1 MNIGYGFIEQAF
13 KVCVFIRYAGR
24 FLTETPGYHLHITEN
39 HFGVL
44 NKIAVHSDTVF
55 IGIKV
60 YPIRFNIYDTVTLLQ
75 DKNIRYYLCASVTL
89 KGVIR

>member
-13 KVCVFIRYAGR
+13 KVCVFIRHAGG
-24 FLTETPGYHLHITEN
+24 FLTETTGYHLHITEN

-55 IGIKV
+55 FGIKV
-60 YPIRFNIYDTVTLLQ
+60 YPIRFNIYDSVTLLK
-75 DKNIRYYLCASVTL
+75 DKNIRHDLCTCVAL